1 MIFIATPELVSASD
15 CPESQRSCCYDLN
28 IDLDSLA
35 VSCLSPDQAEVGQSA
50 DKKEKMTENEESW
63 VAGCKE
69 NQHQDTCGLRI
80 FTQESN
86 KSEQESSPGE
96 FPWTCL
102 ILTAQNGFVGNC
114 ALIPGGNRI

>member
-1 MIFIATPELVSASD
+1 MIIISTPELVSASD
-15 CPESQRSCCYDLN
+15 CPESQRSCCYDLD

-35 VSCLSPDQAEVGQSA
+35 VSCLSPAQAALAQTS
-50 DKKEKMTENEESW
+50 EKNEKITETETW
-63 VAGCKE
+63 VAGCE
-69 NQHQDTCGLRI
+69 EIQHQDTCGLRNFI
-80 FTQESN
+80 QDSN